1 MWSDNWDYTI
11 HTKKAITY
19 IVKMLLVYNMSS
31 GNKEHP
37 WKNGYWIDRKDSG
50 SIAQIN
56 GENLEFFSHVYLD
69 YPELKPEEGNTGKL
83 EYGDFGPAPP
93 ELAELS
99 GIQNFNLRLEIQAFN
114 FKLRLILNDEGTR
127 YYAEK
132 FMATQKNFTIRDWV
146 NDEMLNEFKESRDH
160 ADAPIC
166 PYAELQPDKLG
177 KIIWFSGP
185 PGAGKSTTAQLMGRK
200 HGYVYYEGDCY
211 NSISNP
217 FVDLNVDNPSMAQT
231 DQTPLKVYT

>member
-1 MWSDNWDYTI
+1 
-11 HTKKAITY
+11 
-19 IVKMLLVYNMSS
+19 MSS
-31 GNKEHP
+31 ENKEHP

-50 SIAQIN
+50 GVGYIN
-56 GENLEFFSHVYLD
+56 GENIEFFSHVYLD
-69 YPELKPEEGNTGKL
+69 HPELKPEAETIRKL

-93 ELAELS
+93 ELTELS
-99 GIQNFNLRLEIQAFN
+99 GIQNFNLRLEHGE

-127 YYAEK
+127 FYAEK
-132 FMATQKNFTIRDWV
+132 FIPTEKNFKIREWV
-146 NDEMLNEFKESRDH
+146 NDEMLNEFKESRDS

-185 PGAGKSTTAQLMGRK
+185 PGAGKSTSAQLMGRN

-211 NSISNP
+211 NSIANP
-217 FVDLNVDNPSMAQT
+217 FVDLNVDNPTMAQG
-231 DQTPLKVYT
+231 DQTPLKVCT